1 MTTRTTFTLLPMRA
15 GRVYWEHPP
24 HHLLN
29 LKFRSLTN
37 PRPSHSS
44 PLYHSSPIGSPV
56 YLYLQTTKPYRSAL
70 LCYPPCPSRQQVISC
85 NKNIC
90 TLQITDTTGSHQFP
104 AMQRLSITKGHA
116 FILVYSV
123 CSRQSME
130 ELRPIW
136 TLIKELKPDIS
147 QIPVMLVGNKCD
159 ESAELREMTATEGQ
173 AEAAAWGGGV
183 SFMETSAKTNHNV
196 TELFQV
202 SIIRLTCPVTRNL
215 LTHPSAFCPRP
226 SPIMML
232 MRCNITRT
240 DGR

>member
-1 MTTRTTFTLLPMRA
+1 MPDVSI
-15 GRVYWEHPP
+15 GNIHPP

-29 LKFRSLTN
+29 LKFRSLIHI
-37 PRPSHSS
+37 PVHRIQVYSIIRVQLALL
-44 PLYHSSPIGSPV
+44 LYR
-56 YLYLQTTKPYRSAL
+56 YLQTTKPYIYAL
-70 LCYPPCPSRQQVISC
+70 LSHPPCPSRQQVISC

-215 LTHPSAFCPRP
+215 LTHPSAFCLPKP
-226 SPIMML
+226 SNDADAVQHHP
-232 MRCNITRT
+232 
-240 DGR
+240 DGRTLID